1 MCAERAADNPSDW
14 ANRLAQRR
22 SRRVAFSNEV
32 WIGQDGIFTR
42 TDARFGNV
50 SASGA
55 FPQLRDSYSLGSVLS
70 VSTGFR
76 AKLSSSPAPRSCE
89 EISPDRGLA

>member
-14 ANRLAQRR
+14 ANRPAQRR
-22 SRRVAFSNEV
+22 SRRVAFSSEV

-42 TDARFGNV
+42 TDARFGDV

-55 FPQLRDSYSLGSVLS
+55 FLHLRDSYSLGSVLS
-70 VSTGFR
+70 LKYRLPGEADDPESIF
-76 AKLSSSPAPRSCE
+76 LSLTPNP
-89 EISPDRGLA
+89 